1 MTVEEY
7 KQIYLSVPDQP
18 GVYRFLDTD
27 GQTPLYIGKAK
38 NLRKRVSSYFTKS
51 NHLIRIK
58 LMVHSAHK
66 IEWTVVDTEQ
76 DALLLENSLIK
87 RFKPKYNVALK
98 DDKTYPYVC
107 IKNEPFPRVF
117 LTRQREKDGSEYFGP
132 YTSVGRVQI
141 ILEFIKQLFPLR
153 NCNLNLMPENIAA
166 KKFRVCLEYH
176 IGNCKGPCAAFQTP
190 EDYDDEI
197 RQIRS
202 ILKGQLQPVIHHLR
216 QRMQDAVANYKFEEA
231 EGFRVKLERL
241 ENYQSRSTIVNPSL
255 DNIDVFAYQENDK
268 DVYVNFM
275 KIANGTII
283 QTKTY
288 EIEKKLEEEKEELL
302 AFVIGEVRDEMDSNA
317 EEIIVPFDVDY
328 ELPNVKFTV
337 PQRGDKLKLLE
348 LADKNL
354 TYYLQSK
361 AILKEQHAKTPGW
374 ERVLKQLQDDMKL
387 KDLPVHIECFD
398 NSNFQGS
405 YPVAAMVCFKNAKP
419 SKKDYRHFNIE
430 TVVGP
435 DDFASMKEI
444 VYRRYKRLL
453 DEQQSLPNLIIIDG
467 GKGQLSAAVESLR
480 ELDIEG
486 KIAICGIAK
495 RLEEIYVPGDP
506 LPLYINKK
514 SESLR
519 LIQRI
524 RDETHRFAITFHRS
538 KRNKGTLTSELNGI
552 KGIGQNTFEKLMQHY
567 KSVKKIKEA
576 PENELVELVGTARAH
591 RLLNYFREQNQK
603 ENTPTQEPGSS
614 SVG

>member
-1 MTVEEY
+1 
-7 KQIYLSVPDQP
+7 
-18 GVYRFLDTD
+18 
-27 GQTPLYIGKAK
+27 
-38 NLRKRVSSYFTKS
+38 
-51 NHLIRIK
+51 
-58 LMVHSAHK
+58 
-66 IEWTVVDTEQ
+66 
-76 DALLLENSLIK
+76 
-87 RFKPKYNVALK
+87 
-98 DDKTYPYVC
+98 
-107 IKNEPFPRVF
+107 
-117 LTRQREKDGSEYFGP
+117 
-132 YTSVGRVQI
+132 
-141 ILEFIKQLFPLR
+141 
-153 NCNLNLMPENIAA
+153 
-166 KKFRVCLEYH
+166 
-176 IGNCKGPCAAFQTP
+176 
-190 EDYDDEI
+190 
-197 RQIRS
+197 
-202 ILKGQLQPVIHHLR
+202 
-216 QRMQDAVANYKFEEA
+216 
-231 EGFRVKLERL
+231 
-241 ENYQSRSTIVNPSL
+241 
-255 DNIDVFAYQENDK
+255 
-268 DVYVNFM
+268 
-275 KIANGTII
+275 
-283 QTKTY
+283 
-288 EIEKKLEEEKEELL
+288 
-302 AFVIGEVRDEMDSNA
+302 
-317 EEIIVPFDVDY
+317 
-328 ELPNVKFTV
+328 VKFTV

-361 AILKEQHAKTPGW
+361 AILKEQNAKTPGW
-374 ERVLKQLQDDMKL
+374 ERVLKQLQADMKL

-495 RLEEIYVPGDP
+495 RLEEIYVPGDS

-576 PENELVELVGTARAH
+576 PEAELVELVGTARAH
-591 RLLNYFREQNQK
+591 RLLNYFREQQK
-603 ENTPTQEPGSS
+603 DNAPTQEQEPNAQES
-614 SVG
+614 